1 MCCTSP
7 ELRSASSYGR
17 FTAAKE
23 FWSQCHIFR
32 FGNDRRSSRRGLLGR
47 QNCILSWKSVPQ
59 GPFGQIK
66 LYFKLEKR
74 PAGAFWA
81 DKSNPRPMPQSPG
94 RLQGGGTPRGTPGES
109 GCSTTWI
116 PRWGEKGGNS
126 EGHSHS
132 LFNPVGSADNCLQ
145 LVVYN
150 R

>member
-1 MCCTSP
+1 M
-7 ELRSASSYGR
+7 EKRQLRIQEGQFLKSCLITFSYCRKVDLDAAILLVFLLLKKVLSASSYGH

-66 LYFKLEKR
+66 LYFKPEKR

-94 RLQGGGTPRGTPGES
+94 RLQGGGP
-109 GCSTTWI
+109 
-116 PRWGEKGGNS
+116 N
-126 EGHSHS
+126 
-132 LFNPVGSADNCLQ
+132 
-145 LVVYN
+145 
-150 R
+150 